1 MKKIAL
7 ITALVLGTAGTAF
20 AEDSS
25 SSFAID
31 IYTQAAQAPQVQRQA
46 PAMTSRNVALGRGY
60 TVTDQAPV
68 GYDRAS
74 SPYAGGGF

>member
-7 ITALVLGTAGTAF
+7 IATLVFGTAGAAF

-25 SSFAID
+25 SSFSFNT
-31 IYTQAAQAPQVQRQA
+31 YTQAAQAPQHQVL
-46 PAMTSRNVALGRGY
+46 TSRNVALGGGHA
-60 TVTDQAPV
+60 VTNQAPAA
-68 GYDRAS
+68 YDRAS